1 MVGKAAGLKED
12 CMNIDVRS
20 VHFDINDNSRAYLD
34 KKLERIAYAKDLIVD
49 LLFSFTRDVKQF
61 KCECTIN
68 FRWGATAHVQETDF
82 DLIAGIDKMMDI
94 LEQKIDKEKKKMQDK
109 K

>member
-1 MVGKAAGLKED
+1 MT
-12 CMNIDVRS
+12 IDVRS
-20 VHFDINDNSRAYLD
+20 VHFDLGETKRSYLD

-49 LLFSFTRDVKQF
+49 LLFAFTKEKQF

-68 FRWGATAHVQETDF
+68 FRWGATAHIQEMDF
-82 DLIAGIDKMMDI
+82 DLTAGIDMMMDK
-94 LEQKIDKEKKKMQDK
+94 LEQKIVKEKSKVQDK

>member
-1 MVGKAAGLKED
+1 MT
-12 CMNIDVRS
+12 IDVRS
-20 VHFDINDNSRAYLD
+20 VHFDLGDVNRSYLD

-49 LLFSFTRDVKQF
+49 LLFAFTKEKQF

-68 FRWGATAHVQETDF
+68 FRWGATAHISETDF
-82 DLIAGIDKMMDI
+82 DLTAGIDMMMDK
-94 LEQKIDKEKKKMQDK
+94 LEQKIVKEKSKVQDK